1 MSGQPPAGL
10 VHGMG
15 KELVEPDWAPLTGDE
30 VSAVLS
36 R

>member
-15 KELVEPDWAPLTGDE
+15 KELVEPDWAPPPAT
-30 VSAVLS
+30 